1 MRHVALFLL
10 AVVAVAVLAGVAVAV
25 SGRGSMV
32 EAVPDSSARG
42 LPDGP
47 LGPGDLD
54 AVRFPLALRGYRM
67 ADVDA
72 VLDRL
77 RDELA
82 RREPASGREPT
93 PSREP
98 TADDAGA
105 EPRERG

>member
-1 MRHVALFLL
+1 MRHVGLFLL
-10 AVVAVAVLAGVAVAV
+10 AVVAVAVLAGVAVAA

-32 EAVPDSSARG
+32 EAVPDSPGRG
-42 LPDGP
+42 LPEGP
-47 LGPGDLD
+47 LAPRDLD

-82 RREPASGREPT
+82 
-93 PSREP
+93 SREP
-98 TADDAGA
+98 TDGQPATPDDQPGRDDEGA